1 MHTFPAS
8 WLGTVLVCAAAWSP
22 LCATAESHTIS
33 SSPPFARTWSCASG
47 RAHSSTR
54 IQPRARPF
62 ALDILSNGNQL
73 IHSTTR
79 SPRRT
84 RPLPLS
90 QLENIP
96 STWSLALIHSATRN
110 HPLALHH
117 ALGHRHLANRKS
129 TGLLDHCHS
138 ATRTPRHAQPLPLNL
153 LENIPSTRSLASIH
167 SSTRSHPL
175 SHSHGLGHDCFA
187 DLHFAGIFSS
197 TEYAP

>member
-1 MHTFPAS
+1 MHS
-8 WLGTVLVCAAAWSP
+8 QYILLVKPHQP
-22 LCATAESHTIS
+22 LALDQSHTNS
-33 SSPPFARTWSCASG
+33 SSPPLTRTW
-47 RAHSSTR
+47 
-54 IQPRARPF
+54 PRALILLPSGHT
-62 ALDILSNGNQL
+62 LDRSHLTFVNGNQL

-187 DLHFAGIFSS
+187 DLHFAGIFSG